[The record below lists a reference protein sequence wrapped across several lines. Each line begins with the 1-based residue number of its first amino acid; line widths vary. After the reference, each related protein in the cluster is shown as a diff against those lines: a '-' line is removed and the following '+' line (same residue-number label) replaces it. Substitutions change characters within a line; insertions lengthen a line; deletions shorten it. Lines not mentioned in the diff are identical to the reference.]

1 MLEHTVRLRVD
12 PTRPSSPSV
21 QIVEGILDAIAR
33 GALGAG
39 EQLPTVR
46 GLAEQ
51 VVVNPN
57 TVAKAYRDLEALGV
71 VEGRHGSGVFVTA
84 AGVEIA
90 RRERRG
96 AVKVEL
102 QRAVE
107 AAQATG
113 FTREEITTEVERCL
127 AATGRARST
136 PRQGGRS

>member
-1 MLEHTVRLRVD
+1 MRLRVD

-39 EQLPTVR
+39 AQLPTVR

-71 VEGRHGSGVFVTA
+71 VEGRHGSGVFVA
-84 AGVEIA
+84 AGGVEIA
-90 RRERRG
+90 RHERRG
-96 AVKVEL
+96 AVKAEL

-136 PRQGGRS
+136 PKGGGRT